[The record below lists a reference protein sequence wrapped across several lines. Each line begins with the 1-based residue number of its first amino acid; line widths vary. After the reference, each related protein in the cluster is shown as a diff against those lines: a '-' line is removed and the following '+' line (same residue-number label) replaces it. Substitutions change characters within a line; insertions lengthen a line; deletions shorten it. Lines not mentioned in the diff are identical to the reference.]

1 MKTPFLVFFLLSVLV
16 SSAAAADLTWSK
28 PTYSTKVDQ
37 LPARDLLRAF
47 AVQQGLPADISDRAA
62 TPISGEFQN
71 VPTGQFLD
79 AVCAASELLWFWD
92 GTRLHIDPVNET
104 ESRMLNVTAVTPEQA
119 NTVLHSLGFESGPVA
134 HRTTVRGVAG
144 VLALS
149 GSKRFLELTEPVLKA
164 YDELQVAHLAEAREN
179 AAREAELNHILEGQ
193 LEVRVFRLTY
203 ASAADITL
211 RGGNGSQSSIPG
223 VARALQTLMGSNPGT
238 NPSAATS
245 SGRKRQLTSLRGSG
259 LAGTAGTAAA
269 SAATP
274 PKSPSRG
281 DSQEEENHVIIQ
293 ADSRLNAV
301 IVRDT
306 AGRMP
311 EYEAL
316 IKKLDTPSLVIE
328 ISAAVVDID
337 SNNSKSFG
345 TQFLGA
351 GSGSSSLLPRIGSG
365 ADPSFNQT
373 GNGSTGSA
381 TFVDGPNLVRGPGIN
396 ASALLTLSGFQL
408 LSRIQALE
416 DKGEAQLVTNP
427 SILTLDNTEAN
438 LSQQDTV
445 YVRVAGSGTGASS
458 DLYNIH
464 TGVQLRV
471 TPTLIREGDEISFR
485 LLIDVQDGSFNASE
499 LTVDSIP
506 GTRESSITTQAVVPA
521 NKTLLI
527 GGYFVDK
534 RQNATRQV
542 PGLGSL
548 PIVGALFKTT
558 DKASS
563 RAQRFYFL
571 TPRLVDVTQEAH
583 LSRRPAPGSAA
594 PLSAAVTD
602 SSQVLQRARELVG
615 TSLLTTPS
623 TAPAATKP

>member
-1 MKTPFLVFFLLSVLV
+1 MKTRLLLPLLLGVLV
-16 SSAAAADLTWSK
+16 PSAAAADLAWSN
-28 PTYSTKVDQ
+28 PTYSTQVDQ
-37 LPARDLLRAF
+37 LPVRDLLRAF
-47 AVQQGLPADISDRAA
+47 AVQQGLPVDISDRAA
-62 TPISGEFQN
+62 TLISGDFQN
-71 VPTGQFLD
+71 VPAGQFLD
-79 AVCAASELLWFWD
+79 TVCAASELLWFWD
-92 GTRLHIDPVNET
+92 GTRLHVDTVSET
-104 ESRMLNVTAVTPEQA
+104 ETRMLNVTAVTPEQA
-119 NTVLHSLGFESGPVA
+119 NTILHALGFESGPDG
-134 HRTTVRGVAG
+134 HRITVRGVAG

-149 GSKRFLELTEPVLKA
+149 GSKKFLDLTEPVLKA
-164 YDELQVAHLAEAREN
+164 YNEQQVAHTTEAREN
-179 AAREAELNHILEGQ
+179 AAREAELNHVLEGQ

-203 ASAADITL
+203 ASAADIAV
-211 RGGNGSQSSIPG
+211 RGGSGSSSSAIPG
-223 VARALQTLMGSNPGT
+223 VARALQNIMGSNAGA
-238 NPSAATS
+238 NALDSGS
-245 SGRKRQLTSLRGSG
+245 SGRKRQLSSLRGSG
-259 LAGTAGTAAA
+259 LAGTVAAGTPAAQR
-269 SAATP
+269 
-274 PKSPSRG
+274 KSPPPA
-281 DSQEEENHVIIQ
+281 DSPAEENHVIIQ
-293 ADSRLNAV
+293 ADPRLNAV

-316 IKKLDTPSLVIE
+316 IKQLDIPNLVIE

-337 SNNSKSFG
+337 SNNSRSFG

-351 GSGSSSLLPRIGSG
+351 GEGSSSLLPRLGSG
-365 ADPSFNQT
+365 ADPNFSQT
-373 GNGSTGSA
+373 GNGSTSSA

-396 ASALLTLSGFQL
+396 ASALITLSGFQL

-471 TPTLIREGDEISFR
+471 TPTIIREGDQISFR
-485 LLIDVQDGSFNASE
+485 LLIDVQDGAFNASE

-542 PGLGSL
+542 PGLGNL
-548 PIVGALFKTT
+548 PVVGALFKTT
-558 DKASS
+558 NKASS

-571 TPRLVDVTQEAH
+571 TPRLVDVTQESR

-602 SSQVLQRARELVG
+602 SAPVLERAHELVG
-615 TSLLTTPS
+615 TSLLSTPS
-623 TAPAATKP
+623 AVPAAPKP